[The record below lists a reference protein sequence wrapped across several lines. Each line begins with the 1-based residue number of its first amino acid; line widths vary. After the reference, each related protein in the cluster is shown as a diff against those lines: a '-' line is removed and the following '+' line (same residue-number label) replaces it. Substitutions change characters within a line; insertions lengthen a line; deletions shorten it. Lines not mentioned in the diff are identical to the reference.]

1 MRIRALRDRI
11 LNWADQ
17 WVSYTVSWTGA
28 GGGKLHSE
36 DNVGRTQ
43 WPFRYEEE
51 RGQRDQGCA
60 FFLNASLM
68 FHMLFFNSKET
79 MILNWN
85 A

>member
-17 WVSYTVSWTGA
+17 LVNHTVFWTGA

-36 DNVGRTQ
+36 DNVGSM
-43 WPFRYEEE
+43 PFRYEEE
-51 RGQRDQGCA
+51 RGQRDQVCA

-68 FHMLFFNSKET
+68 SHMLFLIQKK
-79 MILNWN
+79 LLY
-85 A
+85 